1 VKKKLHNGK
10 RSKKGKSE
18 ESKPVED
25 NISNDSPASAPVS
38 PQRTVDFRDPADTN
52 QEQADE
58 TMIKHLQVT
67 LRMLEGRKFSRS
79 EVLQLIKEMRQ
90 HSIDIE
96 NELGYLGPD
105 PKNKPG

>member
-1 VKKKLHNGK
+1 MKKKQHNGK
-10 RSKKGKSE
+10 RSQKEKSE
-18 ESKPVED
+18 QSKLVED
-25 NISNDSPASAPVS
+25 NISNVSPASAPAAS
-38 PQRTVDFRDPADTN
+38 QRTVQSRDPADTN

-96 NELGYLGPD
+96 NELGYLGPE